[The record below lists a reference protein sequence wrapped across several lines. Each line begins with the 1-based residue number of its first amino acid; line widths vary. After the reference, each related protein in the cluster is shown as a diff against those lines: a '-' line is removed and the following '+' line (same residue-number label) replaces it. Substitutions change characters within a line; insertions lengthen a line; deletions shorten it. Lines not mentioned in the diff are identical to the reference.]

1 MKIRTAYNHQQILAE
16 KRYEKNDQP
25 SLTIPDQ
32 TLTIPEILR
41 RYARGIPLDSI
52 VKLPIYDGED
62 IYNPDMRTLDLTEQ
76 AELIEQRSAE
86 LKKLNKELE
95 DGRRV
100 AKEKFIAERRAEYQK
115 WLDENKATVSNNAP
129 SGKPDAIQLKGDQ
142 M

>member
-1 MKIRTAYNHQQILAE
+1 MKIRTPYNHETYRAE
-16 KRYEKNDQP
+16 KRYERNDQP

-76 AELIEQRSAE
+76 AELIEQRSQE

-95 DGRRV
+95 EGRRV
-100 AKEKFIAERRAEYQK
+100 AKENYIRERRAEYQK
-115 WLDENKATVSNNAP
+115 WLDENKAAVANAP
-129 SGKPDAIQLKGDQ
+129 AGKPPAIIDNKDNQ
-142 M
+142 